1 MVKLRSSEEIQKI
14 RTSAGIVAE
23 TLQLLKSRAKP
34 GVTTAE
40 LDQAAE
46 SFIRDRGG
54 VPCFL
59 GYLGYPASVCIS
71 VNEEVVHGIPGDRVI
86 KDGDIVGIDVGVLK
100 EGYHGDA
107 AITFPVGDIPD
118 DLKKLLEVT
127 EECLLRGIEAFQ
139 PDNRLGDV
147 GHAVQSHAESHGYG
161 VVRTLVGHGIGEKL
175 HEDPQVP
182 NYGKPGTGSKL
193 RAGLVCAIEPMITL
207 GGWEVETLS
216 DQWTIVTRDR
226 SLSAHFEHTVALTE
240 NGPEILSLTPEAK
253 EAATAR
259 LHSEG

>member
-1 MVKLRSSEEIQKI
+1 LVKLRSSEEIQKI

-23 TLQLLKSRAKP
+23 TLELLRSRAKA

-40 LDQAAE
+40 LDRTAE
-46 SFIRDRGG
+46 TFIRDRGG
-54 VPCFL
+54 EPSFL

-71 VNEEVVHGIPGDRVI
+71 VNEEVVHGIPGNRVI
-86 KDGDIVGIDVGVLK
+86 KDGDIVGIDAGVVK
-100 EGYHGDA
+100 DGYHGDA

-118 DLKKLLEVT
+118 DLRKLLEVT
-127 EECLLRGIEAFQ
+127 EECLHRGIVAFK

-147 GHAVQSHAESHGYG
+147 GHAIQSHAEGNGYG

-226 SLSAHFEHTVALTE
+226 SLSAHYEHTVALTE
-240 NGPEILSLTPEAK
+240 DGPEILSVTPEAK

-259 LHSEG
+259 LQSEG